1 MITFDITEP
10 LFFMKSIVTDALK
23 TVIDPELHVNI
34 VDLGL
39 VYHVRVDH
47 LNMYIL
53 IKMTLSSRNC
63 PMSDSILSGVKN
75 CITRTFPDYQAG
87 VYLVWEPEWNYRT
100 IPAEG
105 LRKLRGL

>member
-1 MITFDITEP
+1 MITFDIPEP
-10 LFFMKSIVTDALK
+10 LFFMKATVTDALK

-47 LNMYIL
+47 LNKYIL
-53 IKMTLSSRNC
+53 IKMTLSSKNC

-75 CITRTFPDYQAG
+75 CITRTFPDYQAE
-87 VYLVWEPEWNYRT
+87 VSLVWEPEWNYRT

-105 LRKLRGL
+105 LRKLRGH